1 METTKV
7 SPKSADNSSFK
18 MIDVSEKEITRRRAR
33 AQGKILLS
41 PEAFLAIKNKTNP
54 KGDVLSLAEVAGIM
68 ACKRTSD
75 LIPLC
80 HPLPLQSVQMT
91 FTLLESENGVAV
103 TCEAITSAQTG
114 VEMEALVGV
123 QGALLAIY
131 DLSKIVNP
139 AITITDV
146 RLTFK
151 EGGKSKYWSHPA
163 NRDDAVVEPAPKFLE
178 NLKVGVLTV
187 SDRASA
193 GKSEDLSGPAIRLVL
208 ESWGAEISASD
219 IVADQKELIQRSVRK
234 MVLESK
240 LPLIIITGGTGLS
253 PRDVTP
259 EALEEIADR
268 VIPGIGESL
277 RKDGASHIATAWLS
291 RSIGVL
297 IGHSLVIALPGSKKA
312 VLEGMETLKPL
323 LSHAL
328 HVSTGGN
335 HDSVR

>member
-1 METTKV
+1 METTKAF
-7 SPKSADNSSFK
+7 PKSADSRFK

-41 PEAFLAIKNKTNP
+41 PEAFSAIKNKTNP

-91 FTLLESENGVAV
+91 FSLIDAENAVFV

-151 EGGKSKYWSHPA
+151 EGGKSKYWSHPD
-163 NRDDAVVEPAPKFLE
+163 NIEDSRVEPAPKFLE
-178 NLKVGVLTV
+178 NLRAGILTV

-193 GKSEDLSGPAIRLVL
+193 GKTEDQSGPAIKSVL
-208 ESWGAEISASD
+208 ESWGAEIKITD

-240 LPLIIITGGTGLS
+240 LPLIILTGGTGLS

-277 RKDGASHIATAWLS
+277 RKDGANHIATAWLS
-291 RSIGVL
+291 RSIGIL
-297 IGHSLVIALPGSKKA
+297 LGNSLVIALPGSKKA

-328 HVSTGGN
+328 HISNGGN